1 MKVEEAFRE
10 EIKEVEAYMTPDGKL
25 YASKDEAVQA
35 YLASQS
41 SGPYWAIGIGLVLL
55 IVMAALIF

>member
-1 MKVEEAFRE
+1 MKVEEA
-10 EIKEVEAYMTPDGKL
+10 EIKEVKAYMTPDGKL

-35 YLASQS
+35 YSQS
-41 SGPYWAIGIGLVLL
+41 SGPYWAIGIGIGLVLL

>member
-1 MKVEEAFRE
+1 MKIEEALRE
-10 EIKEVEAYMTPDGKL
+10 EIKEVTAYMTPDGKL

-35 YLASQS
+35 YSQS

>member
-1 MKVEEAFRE
+1 
-10 EIKEVEAYMTPDGKL
+10 MTPDGNL

-35 YLASQS
+35 YSQS